1 LQLIINGEERD
12 TAAADIAA
20 LLAELGLN
28 PGVTVVELNGRIVDR
43 SAYPETGL
51 VAGDALELVR
61 IVGGG

>member
-1 LQLIINGEERD
+1 MQLIINGEERD

>member
-1 LQLIINGEERD
+1 MQLIINGEERD
-12 TAAADIAA
+12 TAAADVAA